1 MEAHHL
7 WSISMTKCGVSRNA
21 IALPTDQHK
30 VRKSIRSSW
39 SCSNPKGRS
48 NGTGNVVNSFYA
60 SNIKRTSW
68 EEDILGKGVLQP
80 GQRVTVNIDDG
91 SGACLFDFRAVLA
104 NGRKVEARRVDV
116 CQVSSWTIR

>member
-1 MEAHHL
+1 MNGT
-7 WSISMTKCGVSRNA
+7 SVPS
-21 IALPTDQHK
+21 
-30 VRKSIRSSW
+30 
-39 SCSNPKGRS
+39 GRS
-48 NGTGNVVNSFYA
+48 ATASTPQDRRVVIINGTGNVVNSFYA